1 MLPLPQMSPVNA
13 DTPRQSSQLVCLPV
27 FHAFAAQIA
36 LVLPL
41 RLGITTYLLP
51 RYNARDFSRIVNTLQ
66 ITETAVVPPIV
77 TSLLRLPEEEQ
88 RALKSLRYVLCA
100 GAPITPTLQAV
111 LCQHLS
117 PDAVVAQVWGTTE
130 VGWASMFN
138 WNEKD
143 LSGSV
148 GRLQP
153 GIELKLVN
161 DGLPVDE
168 DLIQGEAYI
177 RSPSMFTHYLDN
189 PSATA
194 TAFDS
199 DGFYGTGDRAYMHE
213 GKIFIEGRVKDT
225 LKIKGWQVSPSE
237 IEAVLLEHPMIV
249 DAAVVGIPAIDED
262 GLETT
267 LPRAYV
273 VPNMVSPAILPGL
286 PVMQPIPP
294 GVPQPLTAQE
304 VVDFAASKLI
314 PYKKLTGGVIFIDKI
329 PRNATGKILRRL
341 LCQPDEPDSPAF
353 RSDASIALS
362 ASDASGDIPPLEG
375 SEG

>member
-1 MLPLPQMSPVNA
+1 
-13 DTPRQSSQLVCLPV
+13 
-27 FHAFAAQIA
+27 
-36 LVLPL
+36 
-41 RLGITTYLLP
+41 
-51 RYNARDFSRIVNTLQ
+51 
-66 ITETAVVPPIV
+66 
-77 TSLLRLPEEEQ
+77 
-88 RALKSLRYVLCA
+88 
-100 GAPITPTLQAV
+100 
-111 LCQHLS
+111 
-117 PDAVVAQVWGTTE
+117 
-130 VGWASMFN
+130 MFN

-189 PSATA
+189 PLATA

-341 LCQPDEPDSPAF
+341 LSQPDELDSPAF

-362 ASDASGDIPPLEG
+362 ASDASGDIPSLEG
-375 SEG
+375 NGR